1 MKINAARSHVTRKLG
16 QRRKKEWFL
25 SEALQMKV
33 GVPRTLFGRVYE
45 PRIILEVL

>member
-16 QRRKKEWFL
+16 QCRKKEGFL

-33 GVPRTLFGRVYE
+33 GVPSTLFGRVYQLG
-45 PRIILEVL
+45 IILEVL